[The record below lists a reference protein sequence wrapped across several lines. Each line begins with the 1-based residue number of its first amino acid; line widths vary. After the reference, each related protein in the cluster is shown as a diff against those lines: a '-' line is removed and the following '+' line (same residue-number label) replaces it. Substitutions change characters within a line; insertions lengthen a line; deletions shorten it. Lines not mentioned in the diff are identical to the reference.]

1 MEPIFLDDSNKKNVL
16 KDRNSFEM
24 GSYGNYIISQIIYRF
39 EIYLCLA
46 YDYLCSPLKCYHYIH
61 TFHSCFSYLWHMM
74 QLNNKQLESNMP

>member
-1 MEPIFLDDSNKKNVL
+1 MEPIFLDDSNKKKVL

-46 YDYLCSPLKCYHYIH
+46 YDYLCLDALLPLYSYIS
-61 TFHSCFSYLWHMM
+61 FLFFLPMAYDAA
-74 QLNNKQLESNMP
+74 K

>member
-39 EIYLCLA
+39 EIYLGLG
-46 YDYLCSPLKCYHYIH
+46 YDYYDYIH
-61 TFHSCFSYLWHMM
+61 TFHSSFSYLWHMM